1 MLFVKTDLIEDILV
15 AKCTSTFTDEP
26 PSRVIL
32 NHCINMTDLSVL
44 QVPMFWPFQIVCYF
58 AYLLCTKGG
67 KITSFDYL
75 IFIGVKLKTLLAGIC
90 LASFVIGVLIA
101 ICVTASRIG
110 KDMGKAVTL
119 DFNTSPLVNTTCGN
133 VQGLVEDD
141 VFVFKVIS
149 FGSCKDLSYEH
160 KLKFLQTLLLTK
172 KTRIF

>member
-1 MLFVKTDLIEDILV
+1 M
-15 AKCTSTFTDEP
+15 
-26 PSRVIL
+26 
-32 NHCINMTDLSVL
+32 
-44 QVPMFWPFQIVCYF
+44 
-58 AYLLCTKGG
+58 
-67 KITSFDYL
+67 
-75 IFIGVKLKTLLAGIC
+75 KTLLAGIC

-141 VFVFKVIS
+141 VFVFKVIY

-160 KLKFLQTLLLTK
+160 KLKFLQTRLLTK